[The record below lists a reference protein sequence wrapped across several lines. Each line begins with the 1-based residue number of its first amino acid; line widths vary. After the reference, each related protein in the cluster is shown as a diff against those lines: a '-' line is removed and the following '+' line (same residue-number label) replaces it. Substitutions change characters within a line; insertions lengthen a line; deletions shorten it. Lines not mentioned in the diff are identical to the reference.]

1 MILDWNFHLSLLEY
15 LDYLLPFA
23 LFYFFIRALLQG
35 QKLGVVWWNIWGLGH
50 DNTYIY
56 LFSLFDFQDGKNN
69 PKRCQKQK
77 ML

>member
-35 QKLGVVWWNIWGLGH
+35 QKLGVGGVVDYLG
-50 DNTYIY
+50 T
-56 LFSLFDFQDGKNN
+56 
-69 PKRCQKQK
+69 RA
-77 ML
+77 